1 MRKMMSVKNIPRS
14 TSEKNATLFFLNAG
28 HALARVPYG
37 EKDCAPGFE
46 YFDGTVSST
55 GLELIFLFFKPFI
68 RCRLT

>member
-28 HALARVPYG
+28 HALVPYG